1 MEKIEY
7 KFILIGNSG
16 VGKTSIL
23 RFLSTGEFP
32 EDTISTIGVDKKT
45 LNVSFEVEEKNTKIK
60 KDFIISLF
68 DTAGQEKFRAIAR
81 NYYKGSDGILL
92 LYDITNRKS
101 FENIEIWI
109 DSITE
114 SLGKKGDSKYVII
127 LIGNKLDLVT
137 EGKEERKVSEEEAE
151 EICQKNKMIWGG
163 ERSIK
168 SLKFDELKKLFDGYV
183 KDVYNEIG
191 EKFGKEQKTKKIDK
205 YKKKSTCCIAQPI

>member
-1 MEKIEY
+1 MSKIEY

-23 RFLSTGEFP
+23 KFLSTGVFP
-32 EDTISTIGVDKKT
+32 QEIISTIGVDKKT
-45 LNVSFEVEEKNTKIK
+45 LNVSVEVEENNKKIK

-68 DTAGQEKFRAIAR
+68 DTAGQEKFRSIAR

-127 LIGNKLDLVT
+127 LIGNKSDLIDENET
-137 EGKEERKVSEEEAE
+137 NRKVTEEEAID
-151 EICQKNKMIWGG
+151 ICQNI
-163 ERSIK
+163 
-168 SLKFDELKKLFDGYV
+168 
-183 KDVYNEIG
+183 N
-191 EKFGKEQKTKKIDK
+191 
-205 YKKKSTCCIAQPI
+205 

>member
-1 MEKIEY
+1 MKKIEY
-7 KFILIGNSG
+7 KFILIGNSD

-23 RFLSTGEFP
+23 RFLTIGEFP

-45 LNVSFEVEEKNTKIK
+45 IDVSFEVDENNTKIK

-92 LYDITNRKS
+92 LYDITDRVT
-101 FENIEIWI
+101 FENIEMWI

-114 SLGKKGDSKYVII
+114 TLGKKADSKYVII

-137 EGKEERKVSEEEAE
+137 EDDGKREVTEEEALD
-151 EICQKNKMIWGG
+151 ICKKHKMIWGG

-168 SLKFDELKKLFDGYV
+168 SLKFDELNKLFDGYV

-191 EKFGKEQKTKKIDK
+191 EKQEKKQKSKKIDK
-205 YKKKSTCCIAQPI
+205 YKKKSKCCLGPM

>member
-45 LNVSFEVEEKNTKIK
+45 LNVSIEVDEKNKKIK

-92 LYDITNRKS
+92 LYDITDRVT
-101 FENIEIWI
+101 FEI
-109 DSITE
+109 
-114 SLGKKGDSKYVII
+114 
-127 LIGNKLDLVT
+127 
-137 EGKEERKVSEEEAE
+137 
-151 EICQKNKMIWGG
+151 
-163 ERSIK
+163 
-168 SLKFDELKKLFDGYV
+168 
-183 KDVYNEIG
+183 
-191 EKFGKEQKTKKIDK
+191 
-205 YKKKSTCCIAQPI
+205 

>member
-45 LNVSFEVEEKNTKIK
+45 LNVSFEVDEKNTKIK

-92 LYDITNRKS
+92 LYDITDRVT
-101 FENIEIWI
+101 FENIEMWI
-109 DSITE
+109 DNITD
-114 SLGKKGDSKYVII
+114 SLGKKADEKYVII
-127 LIGNKLDLVT
+127 LIGNKLDLVINDKNKR
-137 EGKEERKVSEEEAE
+137 EVFEKEAID
-151 EICQKNKMIWGG
+151 ICQKHKINWGG
-163 ERSIK
+163 EKSIK
-168 SLKFDELKKLFDGYV
+168 SLTFDELNKLFARYV
-183 KDVYNEIG
+183 KDVYKEIG
-191 EKFGKEQKTKKIDK
+191 EKKKKQKTKKMGK
-205 YKKKSTCCIAQPI
+205 YEKKQICCLISPS

>member
-45 LNVSFEVEEKNTKIK
+45 LNVSIEVDEKNKKIK

-68 DTAGQEKFRAIAR
+68 DTAGQEKFRSVAR

-92 LYDITNRKS
+92 LYDITDKVS
-101 FENIEIWI
+101 FENLEMWI
-109 DSITE
+109 DNITD
-114 SLGKKGDSKYVII
+114 SLGKKVDEKYVII
-127 LIGNKLDLVT
+127 LIGNKLDLVIKDKNKR
-137 EGKEERKVSEEEAE
+137 EVFEKEAID
-151 EICQKNKMIWGG
+151 ICQKRKINWGG
-163 ERSIK
+163 EKSIK
-168 SLKFDELKKLFDGYV
+168 SLTFDELNKLFARYV
-183 KDVYNEIG
+183 KDVYKEIG
-191 EKFGKEQKTKKIDK
+191 EKKKKQKTKKMGK
-205 YKKKSTCCIAQPI
+205 YEKKQICCLISPS